1 MRIII
6 IAIMLLNLHFGLLAQ
21 NEPTLDI
28 VPNPFVDTT
37 SFIFTLP
44 IGDTVSIVVYDR
56 WGQLIDSVIKEQLMP
71 QGIHSVIF
79 VGDTLPE
86 DVYVVALIVDA
97 NVVGKNLIKLDQ
109 LVGFKNDKLEEQLI
123 TIYPNP
129 TTGQITVTG
138 LPEEATRITVYNAL
152 GSLIYDLQLNSLPAV
167 QAGPSET
174 VIDLDAFPHGIY
186 LLQLESEGSTIKK
199 RVVKN

>member
-1 MRIII
+1 MRIIV
-6 IAIMLLNLHFGLLAQ
+6 IAIILLNLHFGLLAQ

-44 IGDTVSIVVYDR
+44 ISDTVSIVVYDR

-138 LPEEATRITVYNAL
+138 LPEEATRITVYNVQGEL
-152 GSLIYDLQLNSLPAV
+152 VHSQELNGSGEP
-167 QAGPSET
+167 
-174 VIDLDAFPHGIY
+174 VIDLDAFPPGIY
-186 LLQLESEGSTIKK
+186 LLQLESEGSTIEK